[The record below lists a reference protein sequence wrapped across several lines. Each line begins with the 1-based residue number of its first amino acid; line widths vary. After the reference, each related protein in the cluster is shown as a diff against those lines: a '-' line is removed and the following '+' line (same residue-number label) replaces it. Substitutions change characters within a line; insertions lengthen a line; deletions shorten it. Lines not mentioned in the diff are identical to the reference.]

1 MSSHWFH
8 RYYRGVFLP
17 NLCDAWGLSHDACE
31 PLHQAFKEAL
41 EIDSTAFFDDDDFH
55 NYLDSLH
62 GLLVTEFGTMIPHIN
77 EPGDVADISMRK
89 FLDIYKNMKQ

>member
-31 PLHQAFKEAL
+31 PLHQAFKEAFD
-41 EIDSTAFFDDDDFH
+41 IDSTAYLDDDSFY
-55 NYLDSLH
+55 NYIDSLH
-62 GLLVTEFGTMIPHIN
+62 GLLLVEFGVLIPYIN
-77 EPGDVADISMRK
+77 EPSNVADISMK
-89 FLDIYKNMKQ
+89 EFINLYKNMES